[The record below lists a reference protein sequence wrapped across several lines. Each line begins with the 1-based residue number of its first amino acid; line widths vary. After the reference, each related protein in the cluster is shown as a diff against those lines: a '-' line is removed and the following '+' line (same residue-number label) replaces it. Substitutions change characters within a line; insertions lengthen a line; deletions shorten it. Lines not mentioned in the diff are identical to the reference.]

1 MKKIV
6 YLLLAMAIA
15 LNCFASCNATS
26 DQNTTGSEHTGSV
39 VSESNEFVSPDDE
52 ARAVHTVSAENKDG
66 LKMEI
71 TVHGYRSESL
81 NREFYVKS
89 NEYFTVDVK
98 VTNTSEKPLWQW
110 LPTYCRNGGGIPH
123 NHEIGFD
130 ISCGEYGLSS
140 SSIGF
145 MCPTG
150 IDIWKLEPGETYE
163 WQLKLAAGEE
173 KWDGSYDL
181 PADEDGRYAG
191 IALYDQA
198 IYSEGVCT
206 FAGEFFFG
214 YRTSKIGDRND
225 FSLSV
230 PLTVDVVYISAK
242 PNGG

>member
-6 YLLLAMAIA
+6 YLLLAAAIA
-15 LNCFASCNATS
+15 LNCFASCNATP

-89 NEYFTVDVK
+89 NEYFLVDVK

-130 ISCGEYGLSS
+130 ISCKDLDECCLSCS
-140 SSIGF
+140 VR
-145 MCPTG
+145 
-150 IDIWKLEPGETYE
+150 
-163 WQLKLAAGEE
+163 
-173 KWDGSYDL
+173 SYDT
-181 PADEDGRYAG
+181 YALSDFDSSG
-191 IALYDQA
+191 FDCELEF
-198 IYSEGVCT
+198 SEV
-206 FAGEFFFG
+206 FLELLEF
-214 YRTSKIGDRND
+214 NE
-225 FSLSV
+225 
-230 PLTVDVVYISAK
+230 
-242 PNGG
+242 